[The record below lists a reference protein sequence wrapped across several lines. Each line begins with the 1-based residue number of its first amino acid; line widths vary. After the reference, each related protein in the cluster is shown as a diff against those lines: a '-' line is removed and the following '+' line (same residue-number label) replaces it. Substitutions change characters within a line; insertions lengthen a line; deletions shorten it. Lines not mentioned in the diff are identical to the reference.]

1 MTLHRHPLV
10 ELLSSE
16 TLFRGRI
23 FDVVRESVQLPSGLR
38 QDIAVV
44 DHPGAVAIAALDGN
58 GDMLLVRQYRHAV
71 GDWLIEVPAGR
82 LERGEDPLDAARRE
96 LEEETAHRARRWDLL
111 CEFFAAPGF
120 CSERMSVFM
129 ARDISLVTASGRRP
143 DHDEELELV
152 RAKPADVLRGEIALE
167 SGAQA
172 RIVDAK
178 TLIAAAWLCRLNAP
192 ERDR

>member
-1 MTLHRHPLV
+1 
-10 ELLSSE
+10 
-16 TLFRGRI
+16 
-23 FDVVRESVQLPSGLR
+23 
-38 QDIAVV
+38 
-44 DHPGAVAIAALDGN
+44 
-58 GDMLLVRQYRHAV
+58 
-71 GDWLIEVPAGR
+71 
-82 LERGEDPLDAARRE
+82 
-96 LEEETAHRARRWDLL
+96 
-111 CEFFAAPGF
+111 
-120 CSERMSVFM
+120 MSVFM